1 MFQSLT
7 SPPVSIPMASILDQF
22 RLNGRTALVTGGS
35 QGLGQKI
42 ATALSEAGA
51 SVVIVSRRLEA
62 CQAAAEAIQNET
74 KRPAFGFAADVTDP
88 RSVQRLYDEV
98 TEKLGPIDV
107 LLNSAGLNKRGPI
120 ATLSAEDWDS
130 VVDANLK
137 GPFLMAR
144 AFGPSMA
151 ERKWGRILNFGSI
164 LSHIG
169 IAGRTPYASS
179 KAGLLGLTRVL
190 ALEWAESGVTVNAIC
205 PGPFATEMNRP
216 LLNDPEQY
224 KNFVSKIPMGRWGEL
239 DEICGA
245 ALFLCTDASSY
256 VTGTALTVDGGW
268 TAQ

>member
-1 MFQSLT
+1 
-7 SPPVSIPMASILDQF
+7 
-22 RLNGRTALVTGGS
+22 
-35 QGLGQKI
+35 
-42 ATALSEAGA
+42 
-51 SVVIVSRRLEA
+51 
-62 CQAAAEAIQNET
+62 
-74 KRPAFGFAADVTDP
+74 
-88 RSVQRLYDEV
+88 
-98 TEKLGPIDV
+98 
-107 LLNSAGLNKRGPI
+107 LLNSAGLNKRG
-120 ATLSAEDWDS
+120 TVSSLTVEDWNQ

-144 AFGPSMA
+144 AFGPAMA
-151 ERKWGRILNFGSI
+151 KRKWGRILNFGSI
-164 LSHIG
+164 LSYIG

-190 ALEWAESGVTVNAIC
+190 ALEWATDGVTVNAIC

-245 ALFLCTDASSY
+245 ALFLCSGASSF
-256 VTGTALTVDGGW
+256 VTGTSLTVDGGW

>member
-1 MFQSLT
+1 MT
-7 SPPVSIPMASILDQF
+7 SILDQF

-35 QGLGQKI
+35 QGLGQVI
-42 ATALSEAGA
+42 ARALSEAGA
-51 SVVIVSRRLEA
+51 SVVIVSRRIDA
-62 CQAAAEAIQNET
+62 CRSAAAAIQHET
-74 KRPAFGFAADVTDP
+74 NQPTYAFAADVTQVT
-88 RSVQRLYDEV
+88 SVERLHGEITDQV
-98 TEKLGPIDV
+98 GAIDI

-120 ATLSAEDWDS
+120 ASLSVEDWDS

-144 AFGPSMA
+144 AFGPGMA
-151 ERKWGRILNFGSI
+151 ERNWGRILNFGSI

-190 ALEWAESGVTVNAIC
+190 ALEWATSGVTANAIC

-239 DEICGA
+239 KEICGA
-245 ALFLCTDASSY
+245 ALFLCSDASSF
-256 VTGTALTVDGGW
+256 VTGTTLTIDGGW